1 MSQSEQIVA
10 ALLDF
15 QYTSA
20 VPVYYDPQREIQ
32 ELYCELSHEQRRE
45 FRGWL
50 VRFHLGLA
58 EIDYAERQNAETSTS
73 ACVDSAPVSE

>member
-1 MSQSEQIVA
+1 MSHTERVVT

-20 VPVYYDPQREIQ
+20 VPVFYDPQREIQ
-32 ELYCELSHEQRRE
+32 ELYCDFTPEQRRE

-50 VRFHLGLA
+50 VRFHLGL
-58 EIDYAERQNAETSTS
+58 EYAAKEERDARQNTAYTDET
-73 ACVDSAPVSE
+73 PL